1 MESEELWMELHVLHQ
16 HGWTVSALARHFKI
30 NRRTVNRQLEAERPR
45 RYPDRAPLYPLTEA
59 QLAHVERR
67 LGVCP
72 MLRTTDLHR
81 ELCAGYGYRGSYW
94 TFLRQVRPLRP
105 AVVGER
111 EVRFETLPGV
121 QTQAD
126 WKHLGVWP
134 LNEEQV
140 ELHAMVAILGSSR
153 MPAMRIATSC
163 TREVSFERLV
173 RCLDDLGGVTREL
186 LTDRDTVFCNHSS
199 EGPLF
204 VPEWVDLCE
213 LLGTVPRAC
222 RPYRAKTKGKVERE
236 NREVQQSFLCWLTG
250 QVLPP
255 RPTIADYDAFAQQ
268 WIREVILPRRHRTT
282 ARIIGE
288 AWAEERRLL
297 TPVPAHLLERFA
309 GDDVARPV
317 LHVVDAAQRQL
328 GEQVDVR
335 PLSDYEVA
343 L

>member
-1 MESEELWMELHVLHQ
+1 MELHVLHQ
-16 HGWTVSALARHFKI
+16 HGWSVSALARHFHL
-30 NRRTVNRQLEAERPR
+30 NRRTVRRELEAGRPR
-45 RYPDRAPLYPLTEA
+45 GYPQREPVHPLTAA
-59 QLAHVERR
+59 QLAHLERR
-67 LGVCP
+67 LAVCP
-72 MLRTTDLHR
+72 MIRATDLHH
-81 ELCAGYGYRGSYW
+81 ELRTGYGYAGSYW

-105 AVVGER
+105 AALPDPV
-111 EVRFETLPGV
+111 VRFETLPGV

-134 LNEEQV
+134 FGEGMA
-140 ELHAMVAILGSSR
+140 ELHAMVAILGHCR

-186 LTDRDTVFCNHSS
+186 LHDRDTVFCNHSG

-222 RPYRAKTKGKVERE
+222 RPYRAQTKGKVERE
-236 NREVQQSFLCWLTG
+236 NRELEQSFLCWLTG
-250 QVLPP
+250 QVLPS
-255 RPTIADYDAFAQQ
+255 RPTIADYDALALQ
-268 WIREVILPRRHRTT
+268 WIREYILARRHRTT
-282 ARIIGE
+282 GRIIEE

-297 TPVPAHLLERFA
+297 TPVPPHVLERFA
-309 GDDVARPV
+309 GEDVVRPL

-328 GEQVDVR
+328 GDTVEVR
-335 PLSDYEVA
+335 PLSAYEVA